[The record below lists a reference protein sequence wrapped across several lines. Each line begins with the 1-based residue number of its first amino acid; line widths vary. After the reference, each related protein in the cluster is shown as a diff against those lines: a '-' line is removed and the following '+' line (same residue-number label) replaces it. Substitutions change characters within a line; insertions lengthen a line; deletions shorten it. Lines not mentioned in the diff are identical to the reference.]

1 MGYRDVH
8 ERHISA
14 TQKAKLAAARASNA
28 TTQAE
33 KEKALRWAEA
43 WGAVARVHPLRR
55 S

>member
-14 TQKAKLAAARASNA
+14 KQKEKLAAERATHA
-28 TTQAE
+28 KTEAE
-33 KEKALRWAEA
+33 KEKALRWVEA

>member
-14 TQKAKLAAARASNA
+14 KRRAELATDRATRA
-28 TTQAE
+28 TTEAE
-33 KEKALRWAEA
+33 KEKARRWAEA
-43 WGAVARVHPLRR
+43 WNTVVRVHPLRR